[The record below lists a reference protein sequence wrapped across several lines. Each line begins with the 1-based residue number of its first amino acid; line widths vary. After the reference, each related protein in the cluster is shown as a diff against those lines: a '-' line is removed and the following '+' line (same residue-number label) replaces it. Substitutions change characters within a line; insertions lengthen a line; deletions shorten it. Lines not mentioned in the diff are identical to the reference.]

1 MRHGIGR
8 KWLGGLLL
16 CGALIGCSSSG
27 HRRESQK
34 TSTAEPPLGSA
45 ARVGT
50 EEPVVQAQPAA
61 AEEEQVAV
69 TVTGRGAD
77 GSDIQGI
84 VRMKASEAAAM
95 GVKPGHTPGASYV
108 PSDGETAFAD
118 ATAESDVHPVSHQV
132 EK

>member
-1 MRHGIGR
+1 MRRGIGR

-16 CGALIGCSSSG
+16 CGVLVGCSSA

-45 ARVGT
+45 ASVGT
-50 EEPVVQAQPAA
+50 EEPVVQAPPAA
-61 AEEEQVAV
+61 AEEDSVAV

-77 GSDIQGI
+77 GNDIQGI

-95 GVKPGHTPGASYV
+95 GIRPGHSPGASFV
-108 PSDGETAFAD
+108 PSDSDRVVAD
-118 ATAESDVHPVSHQV
+118 GPAE
-132 EK
+132 

>member
-8 KWLGGLLL
+8 KWLGGGLF
-16 CGALIGCSSSG
+16 CGALVGCSSA

-45 ARVGT
+45 QALAT
-50 EEPVVQAQPAA
+50 QEPVVQAPPVA
-61 AEEEQVAV
+61 AEEDTVAV
-69 TVTGRGAD
+69 TVTGRGGD
-77 GSDIQGI
+77 GNDIQGI

-95 GVKPGHTPGASYV
+95 GIRPGHTPGASYV
-108 PSDGETAFAD
+108 PSDRETAVAD
-118 ATAESDVHPVSHQV
+118 APAESEVHPVSHQV

>member
-1 MRHGIGR
+1 MRRGIGR
-8 KWLGGLLL
+8 KLLGGLLL
-16 CGALIGCSSSG
+16 LGALAGCSSG

-45 ARVGT
+45 APVAS
-50 EEPVVQAQPAA
+50 EEPVVKAPPVA
-61 AEEEQVAV
+61 AEEESVAV

-77 GSDIQGI
+77 GNDIQGI

-95 GVKPGHTPGASYV
+95 GIKPGHTPGASYA
-108 PSDGETAFAD
+108 PPDSETVV
-118 ATAESDVHPVSHQV
+118 AETSSEPELHPVSHQV

>member
-1 MRHGIGR
+1 MRRGICR

-16 CGALIGCSSSG
+16 CGALVGCSSA

-45 ARVGT
+45 AAVAT
-50 EEPVVQAQPAA
+50 EEPVVQAPPVAA
-61 AEEEQVAV
+61 SDETVAV

-77 GSDIQGI
+77 GNDIQGI
-84 VRMKASEAAAM
+84 VRMKTSEAAAM
-95 GVKPGHTPGASYV
+95 GIRPGHTPGASYV
-108 PSDGETAFAD
+108 PSDSETAV
-118 ATAESDVHPVSHQV
+118 AEAPAEQEVHSVSHQV

>member
-1 MRHGIGR
+1 MRRGIGR

-16 CGALIGCSSSG
+16 CGALVGCSSA

-45 ARVGT
+45 AT
-50 EEPVVQAQPAA
+50 AASEEPVVQAPPAA
-61 AEEEQVAV
+61 AEEDTVAV

-77 GSDIQGI
+77 GNDIQGI

-95 GVKPGHTPGASYV
+95 GIRPGRSPGASYA
-108 PSDGETAFAD
+108 PSDSEAALAD
-118 ATAESDVHPVSHQV
+118 APAEQELHPVSHQV

>member
-1 MRHGIGR
+1 
-8 KWLGGLLL
+8 LL
-16 CGALIGCSSSG
+16 CGAIVGCSSA

-45 ARVGT
+45 AAVST
-50 EEPVVQAQPAA
+50 EEPVVQAPPVA
-61 AEEEQVAV
+61 AEEDTVAV

-77 GSDIQGI
+77 GNDIQGI

-95 GVKPGHTPGASYV
+95 GIRPGHTPGASYAPV
-108 PSDGETAFAD
+108 DSEGAMAD
-118 ATAESDVHPVSHQV
+118 AAAEQDVHPVSHQV